1 MQIALIELQ
10 EQYSTSWVGSLFRS
24 RDIAAS
30 QGIMYSPLLNYLW
43 DVIFPGMKR
52 IFIPDI
58 FLIEVIHRLAATQQ
72 AHKSLWKLIFIDL

>member
-10 EQYSTSWVGSLFRS
+10 EQYSTSWVGILFRS

-43 DVIFPGMKR
+43 HVIFPEMKR
-52 IFIPDI
+52 ISILDR